1 MVSKKGNLC
10 NNGTNAHR
18 RISTRK
24 KWSSLVEN
32 ERGERERR
40 ADSIRA
46 GIEKRLKKEKKNA
59 NEDKVQINRGRNKSG
74 AAKSNSTT

>member
-1 MVSKKGNLC
+1 MATTITIKKKKDGKRRKKKRCCRRKKNKKRKEKMVSKKGNLC

-32 ERGERERR
+32 ERG
-40 ADSIRA
+40 
-46 GIEKRLKKEKKNA
+46 
-59 NEDKVQINRGRNKSG
+59 GRDVL
-74 AAKSNSTT
+74 TPFVLE